1 MKSIYNKKILKERRK
16 DLRKNLTL
24 SEKIL
29 WNCLRGRQ
37 IKRQKFFRQYS
48 IGPYIADFYCP
59 EARLVIELDGETH
72 FSKVQE
78 IYDIERTKYLNGNN
92 IKVLRFWNDEIIN
105 NIDKVISTLAKAL
118 PDAPLL
124 R

>member
-1 MKSIYNKKILKERRK
+1 MKSIYNKKILKERRR
-16 DLRKNLTL
+16 DLRKNVTV

-29 WNCLRGRQ
+29 WDYLRNRQ
-37 IKRQKFFRQYS
+37 IKGQKFFRQYS
-48 IGPYIADFYCP
+48 IGPYIADFYCA
-59 EARLVIELDGETH
+59 EARLVIELDGESH
-72 FSKVQE
+72 LPNDQVL
-78 IYDIERTKYLNGNN
+78 YDVERTKYLNGNN
-92 IKVLRFWNDEIIN
+92 IKVLRFWNYEIIN

>member
-105 NIDKVISTLAKAL
+105 NIDKVI
-118 PDAPLL
+118 
-124 R
+124 